1 MLLLFTKLWRRH
13 RLQYCL
19 SVLLTVLSLGAASD
33 VVAEQM
39 SLTLTEATQRALA
52 NSPEL
57 EVFQKRYQ
65 IIEGMRQTAKLRP
78 AFELG
83 IDVENVAGSGDFSGV
98 DSAELTLSLSSVIEL
113 GDKRDSR
120 VAVADSRYA
129 LTQAE
134 REAKSLDLLGRVTQG
149 FIASLALQEKLEVAK
164 QATQLAEQSYQ
175 LVKNRVQ
182 RGAAPEAERLR
193 AEALLKQAKMQQDAL
208 MAELASRKFALASLW
223 KADHADFDRIIGNL
237 FKFDELS
244 SFDALYARVA
254 ASPAIQV
261 FASEERVREAE
272 VTLARSQS
280 SSNLRWSLG
289 VRRYEGTGDSAL
301 TAGLSMPLFAG
312 RRNRGEVQ
320 SALAEREMVRYQRE
334 ATLLAIRARLF
345 EAWQTYQQSA
355 AAARQMRADVLPA
368 LDKALEQTRQA
379 YERGR
384 YSYVDWVTAQRDLLD
399 AHMAAIDA
407 ASTAL
412 LNQALI
418 EQLTAQPLAVGSL
431 TSESSISK
439 NAAQPSQRQPNS
451 GQ

>member
-1 MLLLFTKLWRRH
+1 MLLLFMKLWRCY
-13 RLQYCL
+13 RLQHFL
-19 SVLLTVLSLGAASD
+19 SFLLTTSLLGAVSD
-33 VVAEQM
+33 ATAEQV
-39 SLTLTEATQRALA
+39 SLTLTEAIQRALA
-52 NSPEL
+52 NNPEF
-57 EVFQKRYQ
+57 EVFKKRYQ
-65 IIEGMRQTAKLRP
+65 VIESMRETAKLRP
-78 AFELG
+78 AYELG
-83 IDVENVAGSGDFSGV
+83 IDIENVAGSGDFSGV

-113 GDKRDSR
+113 GDKRGSR

-129 LTQAE
+129 LAQAE

-149 FIASLALQEKLEVAK
+149 FIAALALQEKLEVAK
-164 QATQLAEQSYQ
+164 EATQLAEQSYQ

-223 KADHADFDRIIGNL
+223 KADRADFDRINGNL

-261 FASEERVREAE
+261 FASEERVRDAE

-289 VRRYEGTGDSAL
+289 VRRYENTGDSAL
-301 TAGLSMPLFAG
+301 TVGLSVPLFAG
-312 RRNRGEVQ
+312 RRNRGDVQ

-368 LDKALEQTRQA
+368 LEKALEQTRQA

-418 EQLTAQPLAVGSL
+418 EQLTAQPLAAESL
-431 TSESSISK
+431 TSEPSISK
-439 NAAQPSQRQPNS
+439 NAALPSQR
-451 GQ
+451 